1 MHKFLKD
8 FKLSHRL
15 RIPLDSLSLRA
26 VNNFHC
32 VVLVFAV
39 ANSAWH
45 HAMHY
50 LTGRA
55 TAKSFQKNVLVN
67 SLYAQLLGRAEVAR
81 DSDFTGA
88 GAPVNGILLIGSVE
102 LVLKRK
108 TLLLLFLNR
117 WIKVIKRL

>member
-15 RIPLDSLSLRA
+15 RFPLDSLSLRA

-45 HAMHY
+45 HAIHY

-67 SLYAQLLGRAEVAR
+67 SLHAQLFGRAEVAR
-81 DSDFTGA
+81 DSDFAGT
-88 GAPVNGILLIGSVE
+88 GAPVHGSLLIGNVE

>member
-15 RIPLDSLSLRA
+15 RIPLDGLSLRA

-32 VVLVFAV
+32 VVLVFAI

-67 SLYAQLLGRAEVAR
+67 SLHAQLFGRAKVA
-81 DSDFTGA
+81 
-88 GAPVNGILLIGSVE
+88 
-102 LVLKRK
+102 
-108 TLLLLFLNR
+108 
-117 WIKVIKRL
+117 